1 MHMETRKRKTRSD
14 LGKRHAGH
22 GNRQAKGRKKGR
34 TLLLKVFSLPEDT
47 ADFIRYEQT
56 LRNDDDPRDT
66 VKALLAE
73 QALAWHDRRHAA
85 LDPSQYIL

>member
-34 TLLLKVFSLPEDT
+34 TLLLGVFALPEDT

-56 LRNDDDPRDT
+56 LRNDDDPRET
-66 VKALLAE
+66 IKAILQERAMV
-73 QALAWHDRRHAA
+73 WHDRRHSA
-85 LDPSQYIL
+85 LDHTQYIL